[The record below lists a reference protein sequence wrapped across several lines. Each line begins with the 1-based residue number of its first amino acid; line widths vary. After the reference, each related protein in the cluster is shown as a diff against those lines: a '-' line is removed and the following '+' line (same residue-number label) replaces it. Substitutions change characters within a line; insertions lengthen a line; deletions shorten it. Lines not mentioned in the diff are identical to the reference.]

1 MVVYGYPIVNEEG
14 LSACYVPPNL
24 RKIKLKRSR
33 QSFQIIGRRDEIIDW
48 LEEHGNVVCE
58 YNQEFDFNFSPN
70 QYGRTDY
77 LRKSPKG
84 HALELPL
91 LIFELYYEQEKEDES
106 SHHSVIKKIFPF
118 SGKKRMVMEIR
129 PYIRGEEYDHHKN
142 LIRRNTGLS
151 GVKLRQI
158 LNVWSNSPPAN
169 RHQKDL
175 RAACDY
181 E

>member
-1 MVVYGYPIVNEEG
+1 MVVNYGYPIVNDEG
-14 LSACYVPPNL
+14 LFECHVPQTL

-33 QSFQIIGRRDEIIDW
+33 QRFQIIGRRDEIIDW

-58 YNQEFDFNFSPN
+58 YNQEFDFNSSPN
-70 QYGRTDY
+70 HYGRADY
-77 LRKSPKG
+77 LRRSPKG
-84 HALELPL
+84 RALELPL
-91 LIFELYYEQEKEDES
+91 LIFELYYEDETS
-106 SHHSVIKKIFPF
+106 QHHSVIKKIFPF
-118 SGKKRMVMEIR
+118 NGKRRMVMEIR

-142 LIRRNTGLS
+142 LLRRNTGLS

-158 LNVWSNSPPAN
+158 LNVWSNTPAN
-169 RHQKDL
+169 RPQKDL